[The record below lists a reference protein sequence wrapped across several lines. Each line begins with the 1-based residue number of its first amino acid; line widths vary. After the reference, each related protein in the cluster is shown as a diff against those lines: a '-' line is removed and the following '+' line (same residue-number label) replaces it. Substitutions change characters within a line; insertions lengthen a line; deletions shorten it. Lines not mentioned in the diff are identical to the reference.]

1 MGLHD
6 RQAGSVDSA
15 EGEDDASELTL
26 YLGFAG
32 RKLGQIFRFLNLLD
46 RPYASRSER
55 A

>member
-26 YLGFAG
+26 YLGFAA
-32 RKLGQIFRFLNLLD
+32 RKLGQIFHFLKS
-46 RPYASRSER
+46 A
-55 A
+55 